1 MGWFDEQIRERKRQD
16 NERFADAMD
25 EISFLIMGKKP
36 HHSGETGEQARQE
49 RITRAI
55 TQVLEY
61 YHIKP
66 QEIPQDIKGLQDQLE
81 YLCRPYGVM
90 RRTVKLEKGWYKDA
104 IGAYLG
110 TRKDGTPVALL
121 PNRFSGYSYYD
132 ETTGK
137 KVHLSRATESEI
149 EDTAICFY
157 KPFPAKKLN
166 IPTMLRYMAESVPV
180 SSYVQVIFMLLATT
194 LVGMIS
200 PKIIHIIFQEVIPSG
215 SMRLFWAVIVFSVC
229 VSISTLLMGILK
241 SLIDDRVSTQMSI
254 SVQAATMARVLSLPA
269 DFFKQYSSG
278 ELTTKLQYFNSLCST
293 LYSGFLVSGLGSV
306 FSLIYIAQVFTYA
319 PALVVPSLC
328 ITAGT
333 LAVSIVNTLLRMT
346 INRQSMEA
354 AGKNNG
360 LTYALISGIQKIK
373 LSGSERRAFTR
384 WTKAYAQ
391 EVKTTYG
398 IPISIQLGETFSL
411 MISLTGTVVMYY
423 FAVQSGVTVADYFAF
438 TAAYGM
444 VSGAFSSLIGIG
456 LQAANIRP
464 TLEQVRPIMEA
475 VPEISEEKK
484 VVTHVSGS
492 IELNNVSFR
501 YSEAMPW
508 VLDNISLKI
517 KPGQYVA
524 IVGKTGCG
532 KSTLLRLLLGFETA
546 QKGAVYYD
554 GKDINTLDLKS
565 LRKKIGVVMQNGKLF
580 YGDIFSNITISAPWL
595 TLREAWEAAE
605 LADIAEDIRAMP
617 MGMHTVISE
626 GSGGISGGQRQRLMI
641 ARAVA
646 PKPKI
651 LMFDEATSALDN
663 ITQKKVSDALNGL
676 KCTRIVIA
684 HRLSTIR
691 QCDRILVL
699 DDGKIIEDGSYDELL
714 AKGGFFA
721 ELVERQRI
729 HISKTAD
736 TPQC

>member
-25 EISFLIMGKKP
+25 EISAIITREKIEL
-36 HHSGETGEQARQE
+36 SCDEGETTKQE
-49 RITRAI
+49 SITRAI
-55 TQVLEY
+55 GRVLRY

-66 QEIPQDIKGLQDQLE
+66 KQVPDDIKNLQEQLE

-104 IGAYLG
+104 IGALLG
-110 TRKDGTPVALL
+110 TRKDGTVVALL
-121 PNRFSGYSYYD
+121 PRRFFGYSYYD
-132 ETTGK
+132 ETTGRE
-137 KVHLSRATESEI
+137 VRLSSTTEEDI
-149 EDTAICFY
+149 EETAICFY

-166 IPTMLRYMAESVPV
+166 IPTMLRYVIGC
-180 SSYVQVIFMLLATT
+180 VQVSAYGLVIIMMLLTT
-194 LVGMIS
+194 LVGMLS
-200 PKIIHIIFQEVIPSG
+200 PRITHIIFDEVIPSE

-229 VSISTLLMGILK
+229 LSISTMLMGILK
-241 SLIDDRVSTQMSI
+241 SLIDGRVSTQMSMSI
-254 SVQAATMARVLSLPA
+254 QSATMARVLSLPA
-269 DFFKQYSSG
+269 EFFKKYSAG
-278 ELTTKLQYFNSLCST
+278 ELSTKLQYFNSLCST
-293 LYSGFLVSGLGSV
+293 LYSSFMVTGLGSI
-306 FSLIYIAQVFTYA
+306 FSLIYITQVFTYA
-319 PALVVPSLC
+319 PALVFPSLC
-328 ITAGT
+328 ITVAT
-333 LAVSIVNTLLRMT
+333 LGFSIFNTFIRMK
-346 INRQSMEA
+346 NSRQSMEVS
-354 AGKNNG
+354 GKKNG
-360 LTYALISGIQKIK
+360 LTYALLTGIQKIK

-384 WTKAYAQ
+384 WTKVYAE
-391 EVKTTYG
+391 EVRTTYG
-398 IPISIQLGETFSL
+398 IPLAILLSGTIG
-411 MISLTGTVVMYY
+411 MVISLTGTIVMYY
-423 FAVQSGVTVADYFAF
+423 FAVQSGVSVADYYAF

-444 VSGAFSSLIGIG
+444 VSGAFSSLVGIG

-464 TLEQVRPIMEA
+464 TLEQVKPIMEA
-475 VPEISEEKK
+475 VPEISEDKK
-484 VVTHVSGS
+484 VVTRVSGG

-501 YSEAMPW
+501 YNESMPW
-508 VLDNISLKI
+508 VLDNLSLKI

-554 GKDINTLDLKS
+554 GKNIDTLDLKS

-580 YGDIFSNITISAPWL
+580 HGDIFSNITIAAPWL
-595 TLREAWEAAE
+595 TLGDAWEAAE

-617 MGMHTVISE
+617 MGMHTIIAE

-641 ARAVA
+641 ARAIA

-663 ITQKKVSDALNGL
+663 ITQRKVSEALDGL

-691 QCDRILVL
+691 HCDRIIVL
-699 DDGKIIEDGSYDELL
+699 DGGKIIEDGTYDELL
-714 AKGGFFA
+714 AMDGFFT
-721 ELVERQRI
+721 ELVKRQRI
-729 HISKTAD
+729 NIS
-736 TPQC
+736 

>member
-25 EISFLIMGKKP
+25 EISAIITREKIEL
-36 HHSGETGEQARQE
+36 SCDEGETTKQE
-49 RITRAI
+49 SITRAI
-55 TQVLEY
+55 GRVLRY

-66 QEIPQDIKGLQDQLE
+66 KQVPDDIKNLQEQLE

-104 IGAYLG
+104 IGALLG
-110 TRKDGTPVALL
+110 TRKDGTVVALL
-121 PNRFSGYSYYD
+121 PRRFFGYSYYD
-132 ETTGK
+132 ETTGRE
-137 KVHLSRATESEI
+137 VRLSSTTEEDI
-149 EDTAICFY
+149 EETAICFY

-166 IPTMLRYMAESVPV
+166 IPTMLRYVIGCVPV
-180 SSYVQVIFMLLATT
+180 SAYGLVIIMMLLTT
-194 LVGMIS
+194 LVGMLS
-200 PKIIHIIFQEVIPSG
+200 PRITHIIFDEVIPSE

-229 VSISTLLMGILK
+229 LSISTMLMGILK
-241 SLIDDRVSTQMSI
+241 SLIDGRVSTQMSMSI
-254 SVQAATMARVLSLPA
+254 QSATMARVLSLPA
-269 DFFKQYSSG
+269 EFFKKYSAG
-278 ELTTKLQYFNSLCST
+278 ELSTKLQYFNSLCST
-293 LYSGFLVSGLGSV
+293 LYSSFMVTGLGSI
-306 FSLIYIAQVFTYA
+306 FSLIYITQVFTYA
-319 PALVVPSLC
+319 PALVFPSLC
-328 ITAGT
+328 ITVAT
-333 LAVSIVNTLLRMT
+333 LGFSIFNTFIRMK
-346 INRQSMEA
+346 NSRQSMEVS
-354 AGKNNG
+354 GKKNG
-360 LTYALISGIQKIK
+360 LTYALLTGIQKIK

-384 WTKAYAQ
+384 WTKVYAE
-391 EVKTTYG
+391 EVRTTYG
-398 IPISIQLGETFSL
+398 IPLAILLSGTIG
-411 MISLTGTVVMYY
+411 MAISLTGTIVMYY
-423 FAVQSGVTVADYFAF
+423 FAVQSGVSVADYYAF

-444 VSGAFSSLIGIG
+444 VSGAFSSLVGIG

-464 TLEQVRPIMEA
+464 TLEQVKPIMEA
-475 VPEISEEKK
+475 VPEISEDKK
-484 VVTHVSGS
+484 VVTRVSGG

-501 YSEAMPW
+501 YNESMPW
-508 VLDNISLKI
+508 VLDNLSLKI

-554 GKDINTLDLKS
+554 GKNIDTLDLKS

-580 YGDIFSNITISAPWL
+580 HGDIFSNITIAAPWL
-595 TLREAWEAAE
+595 TLGDAWEAAE

-617 MGMHTVISE
+617 MGMHTIIAE

-641 ARAVA
+641 ARAIA

-663 ITQKKVSDALNGL
+663 ITQRKVSEALDGL

-691 QCDRILVL
+691 HCDRIIVL
-699 DDGKIIEDGSYDELL
+699 DGGKIIEDGTYDELL
-714 AKGGFFA
+714 AMDGFFT
-721 ELVERQRI
+721 ELVKRQRI
-729 HISKTAD
+729 NIS
-736 TPQC
+736 

>member
-25 EISFLIMGKKP
+25 EISAIITREKIEL
-36 HHSGETGEQARQE
+36 SCDEGETTKQE
-49 RITRAI
+49 SITRAI
-55 TQVLEY
+55 GRVLRY

-66 QEIPQDIKGLQDQLE
+66 KQVPDDIKNLQEQLE

-104 IGAYLG
+104 IGALLG
-110 TRKDGTPVALL
+110 TRKDGTVVALL
-121 PNRFSGYSYYD
+121 PRRFFGYSYYD
-132 ETTGK
+132 ETTGRE
-137 KVHLSRATESEI
+137 VRLSSTTEEDI
-149 EDTAICFY
+149 EETAICFY

-166 IPTMLRYMAESVPV
+166 IPTMLRYVIGCVPV
-180 SSYVQVIFMLLATT
+180 SAYGLIIIMMLLTT
-194 LVGMIS
+194 LVGMLS
-200 PKIIHIIFQEVIPSG
+200 PRITHIIFDEVIPSE

-229 VSISTLLMGILK
+229 LSISTMLMGILK
-241 SLIDDRVSTQMSI
+241 SLIDGRVSTQMSMSI
-254 SVQAATMARVLSLPA
+254 QSATMARVLSLPA
-269 DFFKQYSSG
+269 EFFKKYSAG
-278 ELTTKLQYFNSLCST
+278 ELSTKLQYFNSLCST
-293 LYSGFLVSGLGSV
+293 LYSSFMVTGLGSI
-306 FSLIYIAQVFTYA
+306 FSLIYITQVFTYA
-319 PALVVPSLC
+319 PALVFPSLC
-328 ITAGT
+328 ITVAT
-333 LAVSIVNTLLRMT
+333 LGFSIFNTFIRMK
-346 INRQSMEA
+346 NSRQSMEVS
-354 AGKNNG
+354 GKKNG
-360 LTYALISGIQKIK
+360 LTYALLTGIQKIK

-384 WTKAYAQ
+384 WTKVYAE
-391 EVKTTYG
+391 EVRTTYG
-398 IPISIQLGETFSL
+398 IPLAILLSGTIG
-411 MISLTGTVVMYY
+411 MAISLTGTIVMYY
-423 FAVQSGVTVADYFAF
+423 FAVQSGVSVADYYAF

-444 VSGAFSSLIGIG
+444 VSGAFSSLVGIG

-464 TLEQVRPIMEA
+464 TLEQVKPIMEA
-475 VPEISEEKK
+475 VPEISEDKK
-484 VVTHVSGS
+484 VVTRVSGG

-501 YSEAMPW
+501 YNESMPW
-508 VLDNISLKI
+508 VLDNLSLKI

-554 GKDINTLDLKS
+554 GKNIDTLDLKS

-580 YGDIFSNITISAPWL
+580 HGDIFSNITIAAPWL
-595 TLREAWEAAE
+595 TLGDAWEAAE

-617 MGMHTVISE
+617 MGMHTIIAE

-641 ARAVA
+641 ARAIA

-663 ITQKKVSDALNGL
+663 ITQRKVSEALDGL

-691 QCDRILVL
+691 HCDRIIVL
-699 DDGKIIEDGSYDELL
+699 DGGKIIEDGTYDELL
-714 AKGGFFA
+714 AMDGFFT
-721 ELVERQRI
+721 ELVKRQRI
-729 HISKTAD
+729 NIS
-736 TPQC
+736 

>member
-25 EISFLIMGKKP
+25 EISAIITREKIEL
-36 HHSGETGEQARQE
+36 SCDEGETTKQE
-49 RITRAI
+49 SITRAI
-55 TQVLEY
+55 GRVLRY

-66 QEIPQDIKGLQDQLE
+66 KQVPDDIKNLQEQLE

-104 IGAYLG
+104 IGALLG
-110 TRKDGTPVALL
+110 TRKDGTVVALL
-121 PNRFSGYSYYD
+121 PRRFFGYSYYD
-132 ETTGK
+132 ETTGRE
-137 KVHLSRATESEI
+137 VRLSSTTEEDI
-149 EDTAICFY
+149 EETAICFY

-166 IPTMLRYMAESVPV
+166 IPTMLRYVIGCVPV
-180 SSYVQVIFMLLATT
+180 SAYGLIIIMMLLTT
-194 LVGMIS
+194 LVGMLS
-200 PKIIHIIFQEVIPSG
+200 PRITHIIFDEVIPSE

-229 VSISTLLMGILK
+229 LSISTMLMGILK
-241 SLIDDRVSTQMSI
+241 SLIDGRVSTQMSMSI
-254 SVQAATMARVLSLPA
+254 QSATMARVLSLPA
-269 DFFKQYSSG
+269 EFFKKYSAG
-278 ELTTKLQYFNSLCST
+278 ELSTKLQYFNSLCST
-293 LYSGFLVSGLGSV
+293 LYSSFMVTGLSSI
-306 FSLIYIAQVFTYA
+306 FSLIYITQVFTYA
-319 PALVVPSLC
+319 PALVFPSLC
-328 ITAGT
+328 ITVAT
-333 LAVSIVNTLLRMT
+333 LGFSIFNTFIRMK
-346 INRQSMEA
+346 NSRQSMEVS
-354 AGKNNG
+354 GKKNG
-360 LTYALISGIQKIK
+360 LTYALLTGIQKIK

-384 WTKAYAQ
+384 WTKVYAE
-391 EVKTTYG
+391 EVRTTYG
-398 IPISIQLGETFSL
+398 IPLSILLSGTIG
-411 MISLTGTVVMYY
+411 MVISLTGTIVMYY
-423 FAVQSGVTVADYFAF
+423 FAVQSGVSVADYYAF

-444 VSGAFSSLIGIG
+444 VSGAFSSLVGIG

-464 TLEQVRPIMEA
+464 TLEQVKPIMEA
-475 VPEISEEKK
+475 VPEISEDKK
-484 VVTHVSGS
+484 VVTRVSGG

-501 YSEAMPW
+501 YNESMPW
-508 VLDNISLKI
+508 VLDNLSLKI

-554 GKDINTLDLKS
+554 GKNIDTLDLKS

-580 YGDIFSNITISAPWL
+580 HGDIFSNITIAAPWL
-595 TLREAWEAAE
+595 TLGDAWEAAE

-617 MGMHTVISE
+617 MGMHTIIAE

-641 ARAVA
+641 ARAIA

-663 ITQKKVSDALNGL
+663 ITQRKVSEALDGL

-691 QCDRILVL
+691 HCDRIIVL
-699 DDGKIIEDGSYDELL
+699 DGGKIIEDGTYDELL
-714 AKGGFFA
+714 AMDGFFT
-721 ELVERQRI
+721 ELVKRQRI
-729 HISKTAD
+729 NIS
-736 TPQC
+736 

>member
-16 NERFADAMD
+16 NERFADAID
-25 EISFLIMGKKP
+25 EISFI
-36 HHSGETGEQARQE
+36 
-49 RITRAI
+49 ITRKKNGFSRETNESEKQECITKAI
-55 TQVLEY
+55 GRVLRY

-66 QEIPQDIKGLQDQLE
+66 KEVPQDIKELQDQLE

-104 IGAYLG
+104 IGAFLG
-110 TRKDGTPVALL
+110 FRTDGTPVALL
-121 PNRFSGYSYYD
+121 PNRFFGYSYYD
-132 ETTGK
+132 ESTAEKVRLNSTTEAELEG
-137 KVHLSRATESEI
+137 
-149 EDTAICFY
+149 TAICFY

-166 IPTMLRYMAESVPV
+166 IPMMLHYVIGCVPV
-180 SSYVQVIFMLLATT
+180 SSYVLVMFMLLVTT
-194 LVGMIS
+194 LVGMLS
-200 PKIIHIIFQEVIPSG
+200 PKITHIIFNEVIPSG

-229 VSISTLLMGILK
+229 ISISSILINILK
-241 SLIDDRVSTQMSI
+241 SLVDGGVDTQMSV

-269 DFFKQYSSG
+269 DFFKNYSAG

-293 LYSGFLVSGLGSV
+293 LYSGFIVTGLGSV
-306 FSLIYIAQVFTYA
+306 FSLIYLAQVFTYA

-328 ITAGT
+328 ITAAT
-333 LAVSIVNTLLRMT
+333 LGLSIFNTCIRMK

-354 AGKNNG
+354 AGKKNG

-384 WTKAYAQ
+384 WTKVYTE
-391 EVKTTYG
+391 EVRTTYG
-398 IPISIQLGETFSL
+398 IPLSVLLSGTFSI
-411 MISLTGTVVMYY
+411 MISLAGTIVMYY
-423 FAVQSGVTVADYFAF
+423 FAIRSNVTVADYYAF

-444 VSGAFSSLIGIG
+444 VSGAFSALVGIG
-456 LQAANIRP
+456 LQAASIRP
-464 TLEQVRPIMEA
+464 TLEQVKPIMEA
-475 VPEISEEKK
+475 VPEIAEDKK
-484 VVTHVSGS
+484 VVTAVSGG

-501 YSEAMPW
+501 YNESMPW

-517 KPGQYVA
+517 RPGQYVA

-554 GKDINTLDLKS
+554 GKDISTLDLKS

-580 YGDIFSNITISAPWL
+580 HGDIFSNITISAPWL
-595 TLREAWEAAE
+595 TLREAWEAAD
-605 LADIAEDIRAMP
+605 LADIADDIRAMP
-617 MGMHTVISE
+617 MGMHTIISE

-663 ITQKKVSDALNGL
+663 ITQKKVSEALDSL

-691 QCDRILVL
+691 HCDRIIVL
-699 DDGKIIEDGSYDELL
+699 DGGKIIEDGAYDELL

-729 HISKTAD
+729 NIS
-736 TPQC
+736 

>member
-25 EISFLIMGKKP
+25 EISAIITREKIG
-36 HHSGETGEQARQE
+36 HSCDDGETTKQE
-49 RITRAI
+49 SITRAI
-55 TQVLEY
+55 RRVLCY

-66 QEIPQDIKGLQDQLE
+66 KEVPDDIKNLQEQLE

-104 IGAYLG
+104 IGALLG
-110 TRKDGTPVALL
+110 TRKDGTVVALL
-121 PNRFSGYSYYD
+121 PNRFFGYSYYD
-132 ETTGK
+132 ETTGRE
-137 KVHLSRATESEI
+137 VRLNSTTEEEI

-166 IPTMLRYMAESVPV
+166 IPMMLRYVIGCVPV
-180 SSYVQVIFMLLATT
+180 SAYGLIIIMMLLTT
-194 LVGMIS
+194 LVGMLS
-200 PKIIHIIFQEVIPSG
+200 PRITHIIFDEVIPSE

-229 VSISTLLMGILK
+229 LSISTMLMGILK
-241 SLIDDRVSTQMSI
+241 SLIDGRVSTQMSMSI
-254 SVQAATMARVLSLPA
+254 QSATMARVLSLPA
-269 DFFKQYSSG
+269 EFFKKYSAG
-278 ELTTKLQYFNSLCST
+278 ELSTKLQYFNSLCST
-293 LYSGFLVSGLGSV
+293 LYSSFMVTGLSSI
-306 FSLIYIAQVFTYA
+306 FSLIYITQVFTYA
-319 PALVVPSLC
+319 PALVFPSLC
-328 ITAGT
+328 ITVAT
-333 LAVSIVNTLLRMT
+333 LGFSIFNTFIRMK
-346 INRQSMEA
+346 NSRQSMEVS
-354 AGKNNG
+354 GKKNG
-360 LTYALISGIQKIK
+360 LTYALLTGIQKIK

-384 WTKAYAQ
+384 WTKVYAE
-391 EVKTTYG
+391 EVRTTYG
-398 IPISIQLGETFSL
+398 IPLAILLSGTIG
-411 MISLTGTVVMYY
+411 MVISLTGTIVMYY
-423 FAVQSGVTVADYFAF
+423 FAVQSGVSVADYYAF

-444 VSGAFSSLIGIG
+444 VSGAFSSLVGIG
-456 LQAANIRP
+456 LQVANIRP
-464 TLEQVRPIMEA
+464 TLEQVKPIMEA
-475 VPEISEEKK
+475 VPEISEDKK
-484 VVTHVSGS
+484 VVTRVSGG

-501 YSEAMPW
+501 YNESMPW
-508 VLDNISLKI
+508 VLDNLSLKI

-554 GKDINTLDLKS
+554 GKNIDTLDLKS

-580 YGDIFSNITISAPWL
+580 HGDIFSNITIAAPWL
-595 TLREAWEAAE
+595 TLDDAWEAAE

-617 MGMHTVISE
+617 MGMHTIIAE

-641 ARAVA
+641 ARAIA

-663 ITQKKVSDALNGL
+663 ITQRKVSEALDGL

-691 QCDRILVL
+691 HCDRIIVL
-699 DDGKIIEDGSYDELL
+699 DDGKIIEDGTYDELL
-714 AKGGFFA
+714 AMDGFFT
-721 ELVERQRI
+721 ELVKRQRI
-729 HISKTAD
+729 NIS
-736 TPQC
+736 

>member
-16 NERFADAMD
+16 NERFADAID
-25 EISFLIMGKKP
+25 EISSILTRKKNHIAREMGESEK
-36 HHSGETGEQARQE
+36 QE

-55 TQVLEY
+55 GEVLRY

-66 QEIPQDIKGLQDQLE
+66 QEVPHEVKGLQDQLE

-90 RRTVKLEKGWYKDA
+90 RRTVKLEKGWYKDSV
-104 IGAYLG
+104 GALLG
-110 TRKDGTPVALL
+110 TKRDGTPVALL
-121 PNRFSGYSYYD
+121 PNVFFGYSYYD
-132 ETTGK
+132 EDSGQT
-137 KVHLSRATESEI
+137 VHLNSATEGEL
-149 EDTAICFY
+149 EETAICFY
-157 KPFPAKKLN
+157 NPLPAKKLN
-166 IPTMLRYMAESVPV
+166 LRMLMQYVIECVPA
-180 SSYVQVIFMLLATT
+180 SSKALVMIMLLITT
-194 LVGMIS
+194 LVGMLS
-200 PKIIHIIFQEVIPSG
+200 PKITHIIFDEVIPSG

-229 VSISTLLMGILK
+229 LSISTLLMGLLK
-241 SLIDDRVSTQMSI
+241 SLIDDRVATQLSI

-269 DFFKQYSSG
+269 GFFKEYSAG

-293 LYSGFLVSGLGSV
+293 LYSSFVVTGLGSV
-306 FSLIYIAQVFTYA
+306 FSLIYITQVFTYA
-319 PALVVPSLC
+319 PALVIPSLC
-328 ITAGT
+328 VTAAT
-333 LAVSIVNTLLRMT
+333 LGISILNTFLRMK
-346 INRQSMEA
+346 INRQAMDA
-354 AGKNNG
+354 AGKKNG
-360 LTYALISGIQKIK
+360 LTYGILSGIQKIK

-384 WTKAYAQ
+384 WTKVYAE

-398 IPISIQLGETFSL
+398 IPLSVLLGGTFS
-411 MISLTGTVVMYY
+411 MTISLVGTIVMYY
-423 FAVQSGVTVADYFAF
+423 FAVRSHVTVADYCAF

-444 VSGAFSSLIGIG
+444 VSGAFSSLVGIG

-464 TLEQVRPIMEA
+464 TLEQVKPILEA

-484 VVTHVSGS
+484 MVTSVSGG

-501 YSEAMPW
+501 YNESMPW
-508 VLDNISLKI
+508 VLDNLSLKI

-532 KSTLLRLLLGFETA
+532 KSTLLRLLLGFETP

-580 YGDIFSNITISAPWL
+580 HGDIFSNITISAPWL

-605 LADIAEDIRAMP
+605 LADIAEDINAMP
-617 MGMHTVISE
+617 MGMHTIISE

-646 PKPKI
+646 PKPNI

-691 QCDRILVL
+691 HCDRIIVL
-699 DDGKIIEDGSYDELL
+699 EGGKIIEDGTYEDLL
-714 AKGGFFA
+714 ARGGFFA

-729 HISKTAD
+729 NFL
-736 TPQC
+736 

>member
-25 EISFLIMGKKP
+25 EISAIITREKIEL
-36 HHSGETGEQARQE
+36 SCDEGETTKQE
-49 RITRAI
+49 SITRAI
-55 TQVLEY
+55 GRVLRY

-66 QEIPQDIKGLQDQLE
+66 KQVPDDIKNLQEQLE

-104 IGAYLG
+104 IGALLG
-110 TRKDGTPVALL
+110 TRKDGTVVALL
-121 PNRFSGYSYYD
+121 PRRFFGYSYYD
-132 ETTGK
+132 ETTGRE
-137 KVHLSRATESEI
+137 VRLSSTTEEDI
-149 EDTAICFY
+149 EETAICFY

-166 IPTMLRYMAESVPV
+166 IPTMLRYVIGCVPV
-180 SSYVQVIFMLLATT
+180 SAYGLVIIMMLLTT
-194 LVGMIS
+194 LVGMLS
-200 PKIIHIIFQEVIPSG
+200 PRITHIIFDEVIPSE

-229 VSISTLLMGILK
+229 LSISTMLMGILK
-241 SLIDDRVSTQMSI
+241 SLIDGRVSTQMSMSI
-254 SVQAATMARVLSLPA
+254 QSATMARVLSLPA
-269 DFFKQYSSG
+269 EFFKKYSAG
-278 ELTTKLQYFNSLCST
+278 ELSTKLQYFNSLCST
-293 LYSGFLVSGLGSV
+293 LYSSFMVTGLGSI
-306 FSLIYIAQVFTYA
+306 FSLIYITQVFTYA
-319 PALVVPSLC
+319 PALVFPSLC
-328 ITAGT
+328 ITVAT
-333 LAVSIVNTLLRMT
+333 LGFSIFNTFIRMK
-346 INRQSMEA
+346 NSRQSMEVS
-354 AGKNNG
+354 GKKNG
-360 LTYALISGIQKIK
+360 LTYALLTGIQKIK

-384 WTKAYAQ
+384 WTKVYAE
-391 EVKTTYG
+391 EVRTTYG
-398 IPISIQLGETFSL
+398 IPLAILLSGTIG
-411 MISLTGTVVMYY
+411 MAISLTGTIVMYY
-423 FAVQSGVTVADYFAF
+423 FAVQSGVSVADYYAF

-444 VSGAFSSLIGIG
+444 VSGAFSSLVGIG

-464 TLEQVRPIMEA
+464 TLEQVKPIMEA
-475 VPEISEEKK
+475 VPEISEDKK
-484 VVTHVSGS
+484 VVTQVSGG

-501 YSEAMPW
+501 YNESMPW
-508 VLDNISLKI
+508 VLDNLSLKI

-554 GKDINTLDLKS
+554 GKNIDTLDLKS

-580 YGDIFSNITISAPWL
+580 HGDIFSNITIAAPWL
-595 TLREAWEAAE
+595 TLGDAWEAAE

-617 MGMHTVISE
+617 MGMHTIIAE

-641 ARAVA
+641 ARAIA

-663 ITQKKVSDALNGL
+663 ITQRKVSEALDGL

-691 QCDRILVL
+691 HCDRIIVL
-699 DDGKIIEDGSYDELL
+699 DGGKIIEDGTYDELL
-714 AKGGFFA
+714 AMDGFFT
-721 ELVERQRI
+721 ELVKRQRI
-729 HISKTAD
+729 NIS
-736 TPQC
+736 

>member
-25 EISFLIMGKKP
+25 EISAIITREKIEL
-36 HHSGETGEQARQE
+36 SCDEGETTKQE
-49 RITRAI
+49 SITRAI
-55 TQVLEY
+55 GRVLRY

-66 QEIPQDIKGLQDQLE
+66 KEVPDDIKNLQEQLE

-104 IGAYLG
+104 IGALLG
-110 TRKDGTPVALL
+110 TRKDGTVVALL
-121 PNRFSGYSYYD
+121 PRRFFGYSYYD
-132 ETTGK
+132 ETTGRE
-137 KVHLSRATESEI
+137 VRLSSTTEEDI
-149 EDTAICFY
+149 EETAICFY

-166 IPTMLRYMAESVPV
+166 IPTMLRYVIGCVPV
-180 SSYVQVIFMLLATT
+180 SAYGLIIIMMLLTT
-194 LVGMIS
+194 LVGMLS
-200 PKIIHIIFQEVIPSG
+200 PRITHIIFDEVIPSK

-229 VSISTLLMGILK
+229 LSISTMLMGILK
-241 SLIDDRVSTQMSI
+241 SLIDGRVSTQMSMSI
-254 SVQAATMARVLSLPA
+254 QSATMARVLSLPA
-269 DFFKQYSSG
+269 EFFKKYSAG
-278 ELTTKLQYFNSLCST
+278 ELSTKLQYFNSLCST
-293 LYSGFLVSGLGSV
+293 LYSSFMVTGLGSI
-306 FSLIYIAQVFTYA
+306 FSLIYITQVFTYA
-319 PALVVPSLC
+319 PALVFPSLC
-328 ITAGT
+328 ITVAT
-333 LAVSIVNTLLRMT
+333 LGFSIFNTFIRMK
-346 INRQSMEA
+346 NSRQSMEVS
-354 AGKNNG
+354 GKKNG
-360 LTYALISGIQKIK
+360 LTYALLTGIQKIK

-384 WTKAYAQ
+384 WTKVYAE
-391 EVKTTYG
+391 EVRTTYG
-398 IPISIQLGETFSL
+398 IPLAILLSGTIG
-411 MISLTGTVVMYY
+411 MVISLTGTIVMYY
-423 FAVQSGVTVADYFAF
+423 FAVQSGVSVADYYAF

-444 VSGAFSSLIGIG
+444 VSGAFSSLVGIG

-464 TLEQVRPIMEA
+464 TLEQVKPIMEA
-475 VPEISEEKK
+475 VPEISEDKK
-484 VVTHVSGS
+484 VVTRVSGG

-501 YSEAMPW
+501 YNESMPW
-508 VLDNISLKI
+508 VLDNLSLKI

-554 GKDINTLDLKS
+554 GKNIDTLDLKS

-580 YGDIFSNITISAPWL
+580 HGDIFSNITIAAPWL
-595 TLREAWEAAE
+595 TLGDAWEAAE

-617 MGMHTVISE
+617 MGMHTIIAE

-641 ARAVA
+641 ARAIA

-663 ITQKKVSDALNGL
+663 ITQRKVSEALDGL

-691 QCDRILVL
+691 HCDRIIVL
-699 DDGKIIEDGSYDELL
+699 DGGKIIEDGTYDELL
-714 AKGGFFA
+714 AMDGFFT
-721 ELVERQRI
+721 ELVKRQRI
-729 HISKTAD
+729 NIS
-736 TPQC
+736 

>member
-16 NERFADAMD
+16 NERFADAID
-25 EISFLIMGKKP
+25 EISFIITRKKP
-36 HHSGETGEQARQE
+36 HFSGEMGEAAKQE
-49 RITRAI
+49 SITRAI
-55 TQVLEY
+55 GQVLRY

-66 QEIPQDIKGLQDQLE
+66 KEVPHDIKGLQDQLE

-104 IGAYLG
+104 IGALLG
-110 TRKDGTPVALL
+110 AKKDGTPVALL
-121 PNRFSGYSYYD
+121 PNCFSGYSYYD
-132 ETTGK
+132 EASGEM
-137 KVHLSRATESEI
+137 VRLCSATEGEL
-149 EDTAICFY
+149 EETAICFY

-166 IPTMLRYMAESVPV
+166 IPMMLHYVIGCVPV
-180 SSYVQVIFMLLATT
+180 SSYVLVMLMLLLTT
-194 LVGMIS
+194 LVGMLS
-200 PKIIHIIFQEVIPSG
+200 PIITHIVFDEVIPNG

-229 VSISTLLMGILK
+229 ISISMMLMDILK
-241 SLIDDRVSTQMSI
+241 TLIDNRVGTQMSI
-254 SVQAATMARVLSLPA
+254 SIQAATMARVLSLPA
-269 DFFKQYSSG
+269 EFFKKYSAG

-293 LYSGFLVSGLGSV
+293 LYSGFIVTGLGSV
-306 FSLIYIAQVFTYA
+306 FSLIYITQVFTYA
-319 PALVVPSLC
+319 PALVIPSLC
-328 ITAGT
+328 ITATT
-333 LAVSIVNTLLRMT
+333 LGLSIFNTFLRMN
-346 INRQSMEA
+346 INHQSMEA
-354 AGKNNG
+354 AGKKNG
-360 LTYALISGIQKIK
+360 LTYAIISGIQKIK

-384 WTKAYAQ
+384 WTKAYAE
-391 EVKTTYG
+391 EVKMTYG
-398 IPISIQLGETFSL
+398 IPLTILLSETFSM
-411 MISLTGTVVMYY
+411 MISLTGTIVMYY
-423 FAVQSGVTVADYFAF
+423 FAIRSNVTVADYYAF

-444 VSGAFSSLIGIG
+444 VSGAFSSLVGIG

-475 VPEISEEKK
+475 VPEISEDKR
-484 VVTHVSGS
+484 VVTSVSGG

-501 YSEAMPW
+501 YNESMPW
-508 VLDNISLKI
+508 VLDNLSLKI
-517 KPGQYVA
+517 RPGQYVA

-554 GKDINTLDLKS
+554 GRDINTLDLKS

-580 YGDIFSNITISAPWL
+580 HGDIFSNITISAPWL
-595 TLREAWEAAE
+595 TLRDAWEAAE
-605 LADIAEDIRAMP
+605 LADIADDIRDMP

-663 ITQKKVSDALNGL
+663 ITQKKVSEALDGL

-691 QCDRILVL
+691 HCDRIIVM
-699 DDGKIIEDGSYDELL
+699 DGGKIIEDGTYDDLL
-714 AKGGFFA
+714 AKGGFFT

-729 HISKTAD
+729 NVL
-736 TPQC
+736 